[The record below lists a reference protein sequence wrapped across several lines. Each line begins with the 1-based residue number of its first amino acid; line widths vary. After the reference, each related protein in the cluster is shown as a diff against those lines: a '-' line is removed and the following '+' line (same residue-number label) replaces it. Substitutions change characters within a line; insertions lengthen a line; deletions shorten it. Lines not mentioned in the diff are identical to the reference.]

1 MTSEQLTMFASVVLS
16 LIFSYVPGA
25 NSWFGGKT
33 TNTKRLIMLGLLAVI
48 TGAVFG
54 MACWSVTASWVPDL
68 TCTTEGLKG
77 LLVSFGMAVIANQ
90 AAFSISPEVRAVTEA
105 KAARSSE

>member
-1 MTSEQLTMFASVVLS
+1 MTSEQLMLYAGVLLS

-25 NSWFGGKT
+25 NAWFAAKDA
-33 TNTKRLIMLGLLAVI
+33 NVKRLIMLGLIAVV
-48 TGAVFG
+48 TGVVFG
-54 MACWSVTASWVPDL
+54 MSCWSVTASWVPDL

-77 LLVSFGMAVIANQ
+77 LLAAFAVAVIANQ
-90 AAFSISPEVRAVTEA
+90 AAYAISPEAKAVSEA

>member
-16 LIFSYVPGA
+16 LVFSYVPGA
-25 NSWFGGKT
+25 NTWFAEKT

-48 TGAVFG
+48 TGVVFG
-54 MACWSVTASWVPDL
+54 MSCWSITASWVPNL

-77 LLVSFGMAVIANQ
+77 LLVAFGMAVIANQ
-90 AAFSISPEVRAVTEA
+90 AAYSISPETKAVTEA
-105 KAARSSE
+105 KAARPSE